1 MAFLAAVRQESRVEG
16 HPESH
21 LDAAEVL
28 VGVHLGREVHRKEK
42 RVQTEIAVAQT
53 AVVAQACSEAT
64 AEVLDLHHQRATST
78 LTGACFRDDPSTSRE
93 ALEEVLVEDL
103 A

>member
-16 HPESH
+16 HPERH
-21 LDAAEVL
+21 LDAAEVLEVRVL

-53 AVVAQACSEAT
+53 AVVA
-64 AEVLDLHHQRATST
+64 
-78 LTGACFRDDPSTSRE
+78 
-93 ALEEVLVEDL
+93 
-103 A
+103 